1 MAEICLVT
9 GGSRGIGKAICEALG
24 SAGCLVVGT
33 ATTSEGAQAIT
44 DFLNNLEIPG
54 RGYRLDVRDQESVD
68 QLLGDIETEY
78 GPVSVLVNNA
88 GITGDN
94 LLLRM
99 KEQDWDGIIDTNL
112 KSLYRLSKAVLRKM
126 TKTRHGRIIN
136 IGSVVGSTGNAGQT
150 NYAAAKAGIIMMT
163 KVMAQELAE
172 SGIRVNAICPGI
184 IKTGL
189 TDWRFQMEARLLN
202 TTFEKR
208 QAEHC
213 QHIPLKRLGTI
224 AEVAGLVCFLASN
237 ESSFITGQ
245 ALNITGGQLMEL

>member
-1 MAEICLVT
+1 MDIVKKDFMAEICLVT

-33 ATTSEGAQAIT
+33 ATTSEGAHAIT
-44 DFLNNLEIPG
+44 DFLINLEIPG

-68 QLLGDIETEY
+68 QLLDDIETEY
-78 GPVSVLVNNA
+78 GSVSVLVNNA

-99 KEQDWDGIIDTNL
+99 KEQDWDDIIDTNL

-150 NYAAAKAGIIMMT
+150 NYAAAKAGMIGFTRALAREVASRNITVNTVAPGFIDTDMT
-163 KVMAQELAE
+163 AKLSE
-172 SGIRVNAICPGI
+172 SQRESLIESV
-184 IKTGL
+184 
-189 TDWRFQMEARLLN
+189 
-202 TTFEKR
+202 
-208 QAEHC
+208 
-213 QHIPLKRLGTI
+213 PLGRLGLPN
-224 AEVAGLVCFLASN
+224 EVASLVAFLASDAGAY
-237 ESSFITGQ
+237 ITGQ
-245 ALNITGGQLMEL
+245 VLHVNGGMHMG

>member
-1 MAEICLVT
+1 MDIAKKKFMAEICLVT

-33 ATTSEGAQAIT
+33 ATTSEGAQAIS

-150 NYAAAKAGIIMMT
+150 NYAAAKAGMIGFTRALAREVASRNITVNIVAPGFIDTDMT
-163 KVMAQELAE
+163 AKLPEIQRE
-172 SGIRVNAICPGI
+172 SLIESV
-184 IKTGL
+184 
-189 TDWRFQMEARLLN
+189 
-202 TTFEKR
+202 
-208 QAEHC
+208 
-213 QHIPLKRLGTI
+213 PLGRLGLPN
-224 AEVAGLVCFLASN
+224 EVASLVAFLASDAGAY
-237 ESSFITGQ
+237 ITGQ
-245 ALNITGGQLMEL
+245 VLHVNGGMYMG